1 MAYVKYKELTKYFDF
16 SRYIE
21 TGDLPWY
28 VFDYIYED
36 EEILAGYKTFRDHGV
51 FTSKK
56 IILFD
61 NAISFRPFKQIYTI
75 PYNEISSCSI
85 LYRPSKVEL
94 KFDLE
99 SGYQLRLIFV
109 NMHKLEKMRLRLIY
123 SVICREICN
132 QKPSKEVIDDL
143 VKNNIVVKED

>member
-1 MAYVKYKELTKYFDF
+1 MAYVKYKELTKFFDF
-16 SRYIE
+16 SKYIE
-21 TGDLPWY
+21 TKNLPWY
-28 VFDYIYED
+28 VFDYVFED
-36 EEILAGYKTFRDHGV
+36 EEILAGYKTFRDHGL
-51 FTSKK
+51 FTTKK

-94 KFDLE
+94 KCDLE

-123 SVICREICN
+123 SVISREISN
-132 QKPSKEVIDDL
+132 QKPSKEVIDSL
-143 VKNNIVVKED
+143 VKNDMVIKED